1 MATKKIILIA
11 AIAILSSIYAK
22 ANFQDAFDIGEKLTY
37 KLYYKSAITGSVTA
51 GVMTS
56 EVLKPSAG
64 NSNKSTLHFRLKGK
78 TKGAFRW
85 FFAANDEYQ
94 SYVDKS
100 SMLPFFYT
108 ERIKEGGYTCS
119 KDVTFKQNIGLINTL
134 NNKNDDK
141 RTYNTNYNVQDL
153 LSSFYYMRNWDYSK
167 IESNTK
173 YHINMFMDD
182 SVYQIEFEYFGN
194 EVIKTSLGGINC
206 MVLKPKVL
214 KGGVFADETPLT
226 IYVSADDNHLPIMAE
241 SKLTIG
247 KARIELIEH
256 KGLKHPFIAS
266 K

>member
-22 ANFQDAFDIGEKLTY
+22 ANFQDAFDVGEKLTY

-56 EVLKPSAG
+56 EVLEPAVN
-64 NSNKSTLHFRLKGK
+64 NSNKSALRFRLKGK

-100 SMLPFFYT
+100 SMLPYYFT
-108 ERIKEGGYTCS
+108 ERIKEGSYTRS
-119 KDVTFKQNIGLINTL
+119 KDVSFKQEIGLIKTK
-134 NNKNDDK
+134 NNESDK
-141 RTYNTNYNVQDL
+141 EETYNTNLNVQDL
-153 LSSFYYMRNWDYSK
+153 LSSFYFMRNWDYNK

-182 SVYQIEFEYFGN
+182 SVYQIEFKYFGN
-194 EVIKTSLGGINC
+194 KVIETSLGEINC

-214 KGGVFADETPLT
+214 KGGVFADDTPLT

-247 KARIELIEH
+247 RARIELIEH